1 MKQSLKITIVPVIT
15 EIISKNRNSFSYNRN
30 FLSRSSA
37 ISLIYGRFESSYGD
51 ISLIYGSLGRKNDPT
66 YTPELAFSQVDLPY
80 ISEMVQ
86 VGRQNLPYIGQIWA
100 DCRQG
105 EADRVWRTVRD
116 RLV

>member
-15 EIISKNRNSFSYNRN
+15 ETISKNRNSFSYNRN

-37 ISLIYGRFESSYGD
+37 ISLIYGRF
-51 ISLIYGSLGRKNDPT
+51 GRKNDPK

-105 EADRVWRTVRD
+105 RGR
-116 RLV
+116 

>member
-15 EIISKNRNSFSYNRN
+15 ETISKNRNSFSYNRN

-37 ISLIYGRFESSYGD
+37 ISLIYG
-51 ISLIYGSLGRKNDPT
+51 SLGRKNDPK

-105 EADRVWRTVRD
+105 RGR
-116 RLV
+116 